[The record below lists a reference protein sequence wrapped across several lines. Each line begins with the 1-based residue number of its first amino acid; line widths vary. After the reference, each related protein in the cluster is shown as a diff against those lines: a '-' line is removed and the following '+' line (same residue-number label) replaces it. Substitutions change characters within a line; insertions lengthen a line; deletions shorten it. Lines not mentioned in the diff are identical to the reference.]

1 MFTIPLGNLPL
12 IKKGDNLGKII
23 STALKSKQIYLTS
36 GDIVVVTEKI
46 VSKAE
51 GRVINLKTILPTNMA
66 YELSGIT
73 GKDPRLVELILRESQ
88 EILRAG
94 NNFIISVTNQGL
106 ICANAGIDQSN
117 VKPHHVKLLPIN
129 SDKSAFNIKCIL
141 EKKFQVDLGVIIIDS
156 VGRPFRHG
164 SVGLAL
170 GCSGITPLLDLRGEK
185 DIYRKELLVTQV
197 AIADCL
203 ASTANII
210 MGEADE
216 KIPVVI
222 IRGLNYKGEGQAS
235 DLLRSK
241 TEDLFR

>member
-1 MFTIPLGNLPL
+1 M
-12 IKKGDNLGKII
+12 
-23 STALKSKQIYLTS
+23 
-36 GDIVVVTEKI
+36 
-46 VSKAE
+46 
-51 GRVINLKTILPTNMA
+51 
-66 YELSGIT
+66 
-73 GKDPRLVELILRESQ
+73 KDM
-88 EILRAG
+88 EI
-94 NNFIISVTNQGL
+94 
-106 ICANAGIDQSN
+106 
-117 VKPHHVKLLPIN
+117 PIN
-129 SDKSAFNIKCIL
+129 SDKSALNIKCIL
-141 EKKFQVDLGVIIIDS
+141 EKKFRVDLGVIIIDS

-185 DIYRKELLVTQV
+185 DIYRNELLVTQV

-210 MGEADE
+210 MGEAAE